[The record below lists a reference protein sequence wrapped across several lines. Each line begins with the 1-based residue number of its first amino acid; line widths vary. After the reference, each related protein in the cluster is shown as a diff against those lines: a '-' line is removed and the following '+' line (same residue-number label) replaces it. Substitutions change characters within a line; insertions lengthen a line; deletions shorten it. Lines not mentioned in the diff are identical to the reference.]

1 MFLWL
6 ELPGG
11 LDADALLDEALE
23 AGVAYIPGES
33 FYANNGPKNTIR
45 MNFTTVSEEQIV
57 KGMEILGNVLK
68 RHIQ

>member
-1 MFLWL
+1 M
-6 ELPGG
+6 
-11 LDADALLDEALE
+11 
-23 AGVAYIPGES
+23 AYIPGES